1 MPTIHRGVSVRGPV
15 GGAAR
20 RRMMRALD
28 VGYGRTDFPT
38 GWTEADFVEAVMP
51 VLRPARRTARV
62 DWDRVD
68 TVAAA

>member
-1 MPTIHRGVSVRGPV
+1 
-15 GGAAR
+15 
-20 RRMMRALD
+20 MMRALD
-28 VGYGRTDFPT
+28 VRYGRTDLST